1 MSNSVASR
9 LGEFVRPTGEE
20 TRLDISFPD
29 QPPRIAIGTRTA
41 IIAAG
46 VLAVI
51 VGLMLSHLL
60 FRTGDGAL
68 ARSAPAA
75 SAPAAVAPEAA
86 ASGGTIVVSGVGAV
100 VVQGLVTL
108 EPGARVADA
117 IAAAGGLLEGA
128 DPAALNQAQ
137 LLVDGQ
143 QIVVPAVGAAPAPPA
158 GGAGAA
164 GAAGSAA
171 GGMVS
176 LNSAD
181 AAGLSTLDGV
191 GEATAA
197 AIIEFREQNGGFT
210 SIEQLMD
217 VSGIGPAKFEAI
229 KDHVTL

>member
-9 LGEFVRPTGEE
+9 LGEFVRPIGEE

-68 ARSAPAA
+68 APSAPAA

-86 ASGGTIVVSGVGAV
+86 TSGGTIVVSVVGAV

-158 GGAGAA
+158 GSAGS
-164 GAAGSAA
+164 AGSAA

>member
-20 TRLDISFPD
+20 TRLDIPFPD

-51 VGLMLSHLL
+51 VGLLLSYAL
-60 FRTGDGAL
+60 FRSDDAVM
-68 ARSAPAA
+68 APAA

-86 ASGGTIVVSGVGAV
+86 APGDTIVVSVVGAV

-117 IAAAGGLLEGA
+117 ITAAGGLLDGA

-143 QIVVPAVGAAPAPPA
+143 QIVVPAAGAAPNPPA
-158 GGAGAA
+158 GA
-164 GAAGSAA
+164 AA

-181 AAGLSTLDGV
+181 AAGLTTLDGV
-191 GEATAA
+191 GDATAA
-197 AIIEFREQNGGFT
+197 AIIEFREKNGGFS

-217 VSGIGPAKFEAI
+217 VSGIGPAKFEAM

>member
-1 MSNSVASR
+1 MSSNVANR

-29 QPPRIAIGTRTA
+29 QTPRIAIGTRTA
-41 IIAAG
+41 VIAAG

-51 VGLMLSHLL
+51 VGLILSYAL
-60 FRTGDGAL
+60 FRSGEG
-68 ARSAPAA
+68 
-75 SAPAAVAPEAA
+75 AVAPAPPAPPTALAEQAPA
-86 ASGGTIVVSGVGAV
+86 GAPGEEIVVSVVGPV

-117 IAAAGGLLEGA
+117 LSAAGGLLAGA
-128 DPAALNQAQ
+128 DPAGLNQAQ

-143 QIVVPAVGAAPAPPA
+143 QIVVPALGQAPAPA
-158 GGAGAA
+158 GETGG
-164 GAAGSAA
+164 

-181 AAGLSTLDGV
+181 AAGLESLDGV

-197 AIIEFREQNGGFT
+197 AIIEFREKNGGFT
-210 SIEQLMD
+210 SVEQLMD